1 MASLKDDNPFVSIV
15 TLNWNGTDV
24 TCEFLES
31 TKNFTYKNYEI
42 IVVDNGSKDD
52 PTERILAGNYPNV
65 KIVKSPVNLGS
76 AGGNNFGM
84 RHSRPDYDFVFQVN
98 NDAEVTPDLIEKCL
112 QPFYEDASIG
122 AVCPKIRFHHNPTI
136 IQYAGFNK
144 MSMLTGKTTA
154 VGSLEEDK
162 GQHDTPGYTHSAH
175 GCAMMVKREVV
186 DKVGMMAEKYFV
198 YYDESDWSA
207 RIIKAGYKIYYQ
219 AKGLIF
225 HKESMSMGKESAL
238 KVHYMTRNR
247 IFYMRRH
254 ATTGEFLIFMGFFG
268 LLTVPKTVLKFTANR
283 QFTHLKSFIKGIT
296 WNLVNSKHSIES

>member
-1 MASLKDDNPFVSIV
+1 MPTLQDANPFVSIV

-31 TKNFTYKNYEI
+31 TKTFTYKNYEI
-42 IVVDNGSKDD
+42 IVVDNGSKED
-52 PTERILAGNYPNV
+52 PTEKIIAGNYPKT

-84 RHSRPDYDFVFQVN
+84 RHSFPNYDFVFQVN

-112 QPFYEDASIG
+112 APFYEDSSIG
-122 AVCPKIRFHHNPTI
+122 VVCPKIRFHHNPTV

-154 VGSLEEDK
+154 VGNLEVDN
-162 GQHDTPGYTHSAH
+162 GQHDISGYTYSAH

-219 AKGLIF
+219 AQGLIF
-225 HKESMSMGKESAL
+225 HKESMSMGKLSAI

-247 IFYMRRH
+247 IYYMRRH
-254 ATTGEFLIFMGFFG
+254 ANFAQFAVFISFFS
-268 LLTVPKTVLKFTANR
+268 LLTVPKTVLKFIKNK
-283 QFTHLKSFIKGIT
+283 QFVHLKSFINGIT
-296 WNLVNSKHSIES
+296 WNLTNSKHSTQ

>member
-1 MASLKDDNPFVSIV
+1 MPTLKEDNPFVSIV

-31 TKNFTYKNYEI
+31 AKKFTYKNYEI
-42 IVVDNGSKDD
+42 IVVDNGSVDD
-52 PTERILAGNYPNV
+52 PTERILAGNYANT

-84 RHSRPDYDFVFQVN
+84 RHSSPGYDFVFQVN

-112 QPFYEDASIG
+112 EPFYEDSTIG
-122 AVCPKIRFHHNPTI
+122 VVCPKIRFHHNPTV

-162 GQHDTPGYTHSAH
+162 GQHDVSGYTHSAH
-175 GCAMMVKREVV
+175 GCAMMVKREVIE
-186 DKVGMMAEKYFV
+186 KVGMMAEKYFV

-225 HKESMSMGKESAL
+225 HKESMSMGKLSAI
-238 KVHYMTRNR
+238 KVHFMTRNR
-247 IFYMRRH
+247 IYYMRRH
-254 ATTGEFLIFMGFFG
+254 ATLPQFAVFISFFG
-268 LLTVPKTVLKFTANR
+268 LLTVPKTVIKFVKNR
-283 QFTHLKSFIKGIT
+283 QYTHLKSFIKGIT
-296 WNLVNSKHSIES
+296 WNFTNSKQSPQ

>member
-1 MASLKDDNPFVSIV
+1 MPTLKEDNPFVSIV

-31 TKNFTYKNYEI
+31 SKNFTYRNYEI
-42 IVVDNGSKDD
+42 IVVDNGSTDD
-52 PTERILAGNYPNV
+52 PTERILAGNYPNTR
-65 KIVKSPVNLGS
+65 IVKSPVNLGS

-84 RHSRPDYDFVFQVN
+84 RHSHPDYDFCFQVN

-112 QPFYEDASIG
+112 EPFYQDPSIG
-122 AVCPKIRFHHNPTI
+122 VVCPKIRFHHNPTV

-154 VGSLEEDK
+154 VGSLEEDR
-162 GQHDTPGYTHSAH
+162 GQHDVSGYTHSAH
-175 GCAMMVKREVV
+175 GCAMMVKREVIE
-186 DKVGMMAEKYFV
+186 KVGMMAEKYFV

-207 RIIKAGYKIYYQ
+207 RIIKAGYKIFYQ
-219 AKGLIF
+219 AQGLIF
-225 HKESMSMGKESAL
+225 HKESMSMGKLSAV

-254 ATTGEFLIFMGFFG
+254 ASLPQFAVFIGFFS
-268 LLTVPKTVLKFTANR
+268 LLTVPKTVLKFVKNK
-283 QFTHLKSFIKGIT
+283 QYVHLKSFIKGIT
-296 WNLVNSKHSIES
+296 WNLTNSKHSPL

>member
-1 MASLKDDNPFVSIV
+1 MSNLLKDNPFVSIV

-31 TKNFTYKNYEI
+31 TKSFTYKNYEI
-42 IVVDNGSKDD
+42 IVVDNGSKED

-84 RHSRPDYDFVFQVN
+84 RHMSPNYDFCFQVN

-112 QPFYEDASIG
+112 EPFYSDPTVG
-122 AVCPKIRFHHNPTI
+122 AVCPKIRFHHHPTI

-144 MSMLTGKTTA
+144 MNMLTGKTTA

-175 GCAMMVKREVV
+175 GCAMMVSREVIE
-186 DKVGMMAEKYFV
+186 KVGMMAEKYFV

-219 AKGLIF
+219 AKGLVF
-225 HKESMSMGKESAL
+225 HKESMSMGKLSPL
-238 KVHYMTRNR
+238 KVHFMTRNR
-247 IFYMRRH
+247 IYYMRRN
-254 ATTGEFLIFMGFFG
+254 ASTGEFLVFAGFFG
-268 LLTVPKTVLKFTANR
+268 LLTVPKTILRFAKNR
-283 QFTHLKSFIKGIT
+283 QWDHLKAFMKGIT
-296 WNLVNSKHSIES
+296 WNFTNSKKSVQ

>member
-1 MASLKDDNPFVSIV
+1 MHTLKEVNPFVSIV

-31 TKNFTYKNYEI
+31 TKSFTYKNYEI

-65 KIVKSPVNLGS
+65 RIVKSPVNLGS

-84 RHSRPDYDFVFQVN
+84 RHMSPNYDFCFQVN

-112 QPFYEDASIG
+112 EPFYEDASIG
-122 AVCPKIRFHHNPTI
+122 VVCPKIRFHHHPDI

-162 GQHDTPGYTHSAH
+162 GQHDVSGYTHSAH
-175 GCAMMVKREVV
+175 GCAMMVKREVIE
-186 DKVGMMAEKYFV
+186 KVGMMAEKYFV

-225 HKESMSMGKESAL
+225 HKESMSMGKLSSI
-238 KVHYMTRNR
+238 KVHFMTRNR
-247 IFYMRRH
+247 IYYMRRH
-254 ATTGEFLIFMGFFG
+254 ASAAQFAVFIGFFG
-268 LLTVPKTVLKFTANR
+268 LLTIPKTVFRFVKAG
-283 QFTHLKSFIKGIT
+283 QFEHLKSFMKGIS
-296 WNLVNSKHSIES
+296 WNLTNSKHSPQ

>member
-1 MASLKDDNPFVSIV
+1 MPTLKEDNPFVSIV

-52 PTERILAGNYPNV
+52 PTERILAGNYPNT

-84 RHSRPDYDFVFQVN
+84 RHSSPDYDFVFQVN

-112 QPFYEDASIG
+112 EPFYADPKVG
-122 AVCPKIRFHHNPTI
+122 VVCPKIRFHHNPTV

-162 GQHDTPGYTHSAH
+162 GQHDEPGYTHSAH
-175 GCAMMVKREVV
+175 GCAMMVSREVIE
-186 DKVGMMAEKYFV
+186 KVGMMAEKYFV

-225 HKESMSMGKESAL
+225 HKESMSMGKLSAI
-238 KVHYMTRNR
+238 KVHFMTRNR
-247 IFYMRRH
+247 IYYMRRH
-254 ATTGEFLIFMGFFG
+254 ASLPQFAVFIGFFG
-268 LLTVPKTVLKFTANR
+268 LLTVPKTVLKFVKNK
-283 QFTHLKSFIKGIT
+283 QYTHLKSFLKGIT
-296 WNLVNSKHSIES
+296 WNLTNSKYSPE

>member
-1 MASLKDDNPFVSIV
+1 MKTLKDDNPFVSIV

-42 IVVDNGSKDD
+42 IVVDNGSKED

-65 KIVKSPVNLGS
+65 KIVKSPVNQGS

-84 RHSRPDYDFVFQVN
+84 RHMDPKYDFCFQVN

-112 QPFYEDASIG
+112 QPFYDDKSIG
-122 AVCPKIRFHHNPTI
+122 VVCPKIRFHHNPTV

-154 VGSLEEDK
+154 VGSLEIDN
-162 GQHDTPGYTHSAH
+162 GQHDVSGYTHSAH
-175 GCAMMVKREVV
+175 GCAMMVKREVIE
-186 DKVGMMAEKYFV
+186 KVGMMAEKYFV

-207 RIIKAGYKIYYQ
+207 RIIKAGYKIFYQ
-219 AKGLIF
+219 AQGLIF
-225 HKESMSMGKESAL
+225 HKESMSMGKQSAV

-247 IFYMRRH
+247 ILYMRRH
-254 ATTGEFLIFMGFFG
+254 ASVGQFAVFISFFTF
-268 LLTVPKTVLKFTANR
+268 LTVPKTVLKFAVTK
-283 QFTHLKSFIKGIT
+283 QFTHLKSFVKGIT
-296 WNLVNSKHSIES
+296 WNLTQSKHSAA